1 MITKPITDFDP
12 SPSLTIPR
20 LPAASLLTLGN
31 VLLDLTPKGDWPAVT
46 IAAKRV
52 RVVLDEAQSLMVER
66 IREGG
71 RFTRE
76 DVKFDGY
83 ADGLWGLFRDR
94 LLGWSRYLA
103 DGRQRMQED
112 KELSIDLED
121 IEHRAARAVALQDQ
135 LFANGLDMLR
145 QNYNQQAPL
154 TANLLK
160 VIDAAALEG
169 ELLDLTGDELLPML
183 RACQRRY
190 AAMVSQR
197 LSSKSGAIGD
207 LQEVKSRIHSLIYF
221 YTNAVIGT
229 LSHEPANTVE
239 SVEAALLPIINV
251 RLGREIGGR
260 GAGETVTEDPQI
272 VVEDGETSTK
282 VDAVAP
288 PLIAG

>member
-12 SPSLTIPR
+12 TPYLTIPR

-31 VLLDLTPKGDWPAVT
+31 VLLDLTPQGEWPDVFT
-46 IAAKRV
+46 AAKRV
-52 RVVLDEAQSLMVER
+52 RAVLDEGQALMVER
-66 IREGG
+66 IRGND

-94 LLGWSRYLA
+94 LIGWQRYLA
-103 DGRQRMQED
+103 DGRQRMAED
-112 KELSIDLED
+112 EKLAIDLDD
-121 IEHRAARAVALQDQ
+121 IEDRATRAVALHDR

-145 QNYNQQAPL
+145 QNYNQQAQL
-154 TANLLK
+154 TANLLE
-160 VIDAAALEG
+160 VIDADALES

-190 AAMVSQR
+190 AAMVTQR

-207 LQEVKSRIHSLIYF
+207 LQEVKNRIHRCLYF

-229 LSHEPANTVE
+229 LSHDPPNTVE

-251 RLGREIGGR
+251 RLGRDVGGR
-260 GAGETVTEDPQI
+260 TEEEEEIIAETGAAAVP
-272 VVEDGETSTK
+272 S
-282 VDAVAP
+282 DAVAP
-288 PLIAG
+288 LVTVEG